1 MQDQIKYL
9 AKLKGQKVLVIGGSA
24 GIGYAASEAAVE
36 HGCEVHISS
45 SQQQRVEAAVQ
56 RLKQAYP
63 SASSRISGHTCDM
76 SDEATLESNIIT
88 LFEAVG
94 QLDHIVYTAGNAIM
108 PTPIADATLEAMRA
122 AATVRYTAPVFVA
135 KHAPKFLRQSASSSI
150 TLTTGVVSEKPIPG
164 WSVTAGPR
172 TAVQGLARNL
182 ALDLRPI
189 RVNAVC
195 LGAVD
200 TDTWSHMT
208 PEDKDK
214 TFAALVQKTTTG
226 VIAQASDVA
235 EAYVYCMKDNNVT
248 GSIIHTNGG
257 VLLT

>member
-36 HGCEVHISS
+36 HGCEVYISS
-45 SQQQRVEAAVQ
+45 SQKQRVEAAVD

-63 SASSRISGHTCDM
+63 SASSRILGHVCDM
-76 SDEATLESNIIT
+76 SDEQTLET
-88 LFEAVG
+88 
-94 QLDHIVYTAGNAIM
+94 GNAII

-122 AATVRYTAPVFVA
+122 AATVRYTAPVLIA
-135 KHAPKFLRQSASSSI
+135 KHAPKFLRQAASSSI

-172 TAVQGLARNL
+172 TAVQGLTRNL

-226 VIAQASDVA
+226 VIAQASEVA